1 MEIYEL
7 RERDEVAL
15 KMNIKSTK
23 CHMYKVQHLSLGDH
37 KHGNHWEGGIVQVY
51 TESMTLKGEKLG
63 GVGEGGSEIP
73 QCPLFCYK
81 TLTIL
86 LNWTS

>member
-1 MEIYEL
+1 MPHVQIY
-7 RERDEVAL
+7 
-15 KMNIKSTK
+15 
-23 CHMYKVQHLSLGDH
+23 DH
-37 KHGNHWEGGIVQVY
+37 TASQFRGPQGWEPNTTGEGGIVQVY
-51 TESMTLKGEKLG
+51 TESMTLKGGKLG